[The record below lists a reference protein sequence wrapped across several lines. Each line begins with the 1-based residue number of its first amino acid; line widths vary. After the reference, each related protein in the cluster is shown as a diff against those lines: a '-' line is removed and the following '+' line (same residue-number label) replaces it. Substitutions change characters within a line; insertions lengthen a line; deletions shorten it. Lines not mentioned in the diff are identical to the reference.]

1 MMAQKLVKIYRT
13 LMTWENDRLTAQGLI
28 SMEMTMQAADGWE
41 LHSIQHAG
49 QKSDNPEIHRYIT
62 VYYQDVEPIDA
73 MFYVLDEILK
83 EDTSKF
89 EGKPVEEVIEYIRER
104 YDEKVDE
111 NLSEIDSANEP
122 NKNTE
127 PNKP

>member
-1 MMAQKLVKIYRT
+1 MAQKLVKIYRT
-13 LMTWENDRLTAQGLI
+13 LMTWENDRLTAQALI

-62 VYYQDVEPIDA
+62 VYYQDVKPIDA

-104 YDEKVDE
+104 YDEKVEE

>member
-1 MMAQKLVKIYRT
+1 MAQKLVKIYRT

-62 VYYQDVEPIDA
+62 IYYQDVEPIDA

-104 YDEKVDE
+104 YVEKVDE
-111 NLSEIDSANEP
+111 NLSEIDSANESDQNKTP
-122 NKNTE
+122 NKT
-127 PNKP
+127 

>member
-1 MMAQKLVKIYRT
+1 
-13 LMTWENDRLTAQGLI
+13 MTWENDRLTAQALI

-62 VYYQDVEPIDA
+62 VYYQEVEPIDA
-73 MFYVLDEILK
+73 MFYVLVEILK
-83 EDTSKF
+83 EDSSKF
-89 EGKPVEEVIEYIRER
+89 VGKPVEEGIEYIRER

-122 NKNTE
+122 NKNNE

>member
-1 MMAQKLVKIYRT
+1 MAQKLVKIYRT
-13 LMTWENDRLTAQGLI
+13 LMTWENDRLTAQALI

-49 QKSDNPEIHRYIT
+49 HKSDNPEIHRYIT

-83 EDTSKF
+83 EDSSKF

-104 YDEKVDE
+104 YEQKLDE
-111 NLSEIDSANEP
+111 NYSEIE
-122 NKNTE
+122 
-127 PNKP
+127 

>member
-1 MMAQKLVKIYRT
+1 MLLCKIIIASFFKRFRP
-13 LMTWENDRLTAQGLI
+13 DVI
-28 SMEMTMQAADGWE
+28 SVRRGD
-41 LHSIQHAG
+41 HAG

-62 VYYQDVEPIDA
+62 VYYQDVKPIDA

-104 YDEKVDE
+104 YDEKVE
-111 NLSEIDSANEP
+111 EKKKRSKGGGL
-122 NKNTE
+122 
-127 PNKP
+127 

>member
-1 MMAQKLVKIYRT
+1 
-13 LMTWENDRLTAQGLI
+13 MTWENDRLTAQGLI

-62 VYYQDVEPIDA
+62 IYYQDVEPIDA
-73 MFYVLDEILK
+73 MFYVLVEILK

-104 YDEKVDE
+104 YDEKVEE
-111 NLSEIDSANEP
+111 NLSEIESANESD
-122 NKNTE
+122 KNRT

>member
-1 MMAQKLVKIYRT
+1 MAQKLVKIYRT
-13 LMTWENDRLTAQGLI
+13 LMTWENDRLTAQALV

-83 EDTSKF
+83 EDSSKF